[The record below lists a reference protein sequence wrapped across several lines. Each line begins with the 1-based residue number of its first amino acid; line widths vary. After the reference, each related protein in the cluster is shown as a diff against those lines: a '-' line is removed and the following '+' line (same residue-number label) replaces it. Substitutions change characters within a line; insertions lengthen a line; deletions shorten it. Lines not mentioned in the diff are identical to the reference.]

1 MVIVTP
7 FCNVKAKPSTPPKFW
22 QMYIYILFISQDLN
36 NNIICIVV
44 AIAQCLIFLGLWC
57 TKQEEKISSKPCMK
71 RTLRIRYIMLVF
83 LQTEIILKTQF
94 EKKLHVELINR
105 DSVCLFF
112 NLVKN
117 SPVFKNPL
125 GWVRKTLKPSVL
137 LRAST
142 EGS

>member
-1 MVIVTP
+1 
-7 FCNVKAKPSTPPKFW
+7 
-22 QMYIYILFISQDLN
+22 
-36 NNIICIVV
+36 
-44 AIAQCLIFLGLWC
+44 
-57 TKQEEKISSKPCMK
+57 MK

-117 SPVFKNPL
+117 SRSPVFKNPL

>member
-1 MVIVTP
+1 
-7 FCNVKAKPSTPPKFW
+7 
-22 QMYIYILFISQDLN
+22 
-36 NNIICIVV
+36 
-44 AIAQCLIFLGLWC
+44 
-57 TKQEEKISSKPCMK
+57 
-71 RTLRIRYIMLVF
+71 MLVF

-125 GWVRKTLKPSVL
+125 GWVRKTLKPSV
-137 LRAST
+137 ST
-142 EGS
+142 ESFNRGVLEQALTIWKATNFSIILTDSYV